1 MDSEDKEFLKKL
13 KSPIFLIINILSLII
28 IISAILYFVKDDD
41 LYMYIFF
48 ISGGICLVL
57 ENIRKK
63 K

>member
-48 ISGGICLVL
+48 KNS
-57 ENIRKK
+57 
-63 K
+63 